1 MFMKRILIAVLI
13 CFCSPLLSLSQIEST
28 GSLKSLPEV
37 IVKAYEQNRRLIEV
51 AAPVSI
57 TGQAQL
63 NRFGNMNILSALN
76 ITPGVSME
84 ERSPGSYR
92 LNIRGSSL
100 RSPFGV
106 RDVKIY
112 LNEIP
117 LTDPSG
123 NTYLNQLS
131 FYNFNSIEII
141 KGPAS
146 SLYGAGI
153 GGAMLIHTLPVN
165 WSKGISLTYTNAS
178 FNTNNINANVKTG
191 DADHE
196 NSFNYSHQTS
206 DGYRSQSKMRRD
218 IATWESLLKI
228 NDKQSLHAYM
238 SYSDLYYQTPGGLT
252 LAQYNA
258 NPKQARPGAGS
269 QPGAVQNKAAIYQ
282 KIFLAG
288 FSNEYRFN
296 ENWHNT
302 TSIYGSYTD
311 FTNPGIRVYEYRK
324 EPHFGGRSVF
334 EYKKQIGNT
343 SLQLNFGTEAQKGF
357 FNTRDYSNKLGIA
370 DSLQSDD
377 NLNMWQY
384 MIFAQIDLKFPH
396 GWIITGGVSLNKS
409 SLQLIHLSSRPSTT
423 QKRVFENKLPPH
435 IAILKKITK
444 DVSVYGSIARG
455 FSPPVVSEILRSDGL
470 FGTNLQPEDGID
482 YEAGIKGTVL
492 DNKMYFDISGFLF
505 DLKNTIVQRIDTN
518 GVFYY
523 VNAGSTKQNGIEA
536 YASYQLADKPNQF
549 INSAKIWIS
558 YAWHDFHYGSF
569 KQGSTDYSKNKLPG
583 VAPEVVVAGL
593 DVASKTGCYINV
605 TYNYTDRIALNDA
618 NLNYASSYNLLGTR
632 LGYKKDFHG
641 KIKAEIFAGADNLFD
656 TKYSLGNDINAA
668 AGRYYNAAPGRNY
681 YAGIIFQFNQR
692 D

>member
-1 MFMKRILIAVLI
+1 MKKNKL
-13 CFCSPLLSLSQIEST
+13 LLSCFLLTSNLVFCQTEET
-28 GSLKSLPEV
+28 DSLKSLSEV

-57 TGQAQL
+57 TGQPQL
-63 NRFGNMNILSALN
+63 NRFSNMTILPALN

-165 WSKGISLTYTNAS
+165 WNKGISLGYSAGS
-178 FNTNNINANVKTG
+178 FNTNNININIKTG
-191 DADHE
+191 NVGYK
-196 NSFNYSHQTS
+196 NSFGYSHQTS

-218 IATWESLLKI
+218 IATWESLLKV

-238 SYSDLYYQTPGGLT
+238 SYSDLFYQTPGGLT
-252 LAQYNA
+252 LAQYSA
-258 NPKQARPGAGS
+258 NPKQARPPAGS

-282 KIFLAG
+282 KIFIAG
-288 FSNEYRFN
+288 FSNEYVFN
-296 ENWHNT
+296 ESWQNT
-302 TSIYGSYTD
+302 TSVYGSYTD
-311 FTNPGIRVYEYRK
+311 FTNPGIRVYEIRK

-334 EYKKQIGNT
+334 ACKKQIGEAR
-343 SLQLNFGTEAQKGF
+343 LQLNFGTEAQKGF
-357 FNTRDYSNKLGIA
+357 FNTRDYGNKRGIA

-377 NLNMWQY
+377 NINLWQY
-384 MIFAQIDLKFPH
+384 IVFGQLDLKFPN
-396 GWIITGGVSLNKS
+396 GWIVTGGVSFNKS
-409 SLQLIHLSSRPSTT
+409 SLEFIHLTSRPSTI
-423 QKRVFENKLPPH
+423 QKRTFENKLPPH
-435 IAILKKITK
+435 VSILKKIDK
-444 DVSVYGSIARG
+444 NVSVYGSIARG
-455 FSPPVVSEILRSDGL
+455 FSPPTTAEMLRSDGL
-470 FGTNLQPEDGID
+470 FGKNLQPVDGMD
-482 YEAGIKGTVL
+482 YEIGSRGAL
-492 DNKMYFDISGFLF
+492 LHNKLYFDINAFLF

-523 VNAGSTKQNGIEA
+523 VNAGSTKQNGIET
-536 YASYQLADKPNQF
+536 YASYQFSDNPYHF
-549 INSAKIWIS
+549 ISSSKLWIS
-558 YAWHDFHYGSF
+558 YAWHHFHYGSF
-569 KQGSTDYSKNKLPG
+569 KQVSTDYSKNKLPG
-583 VAPEVVVAGL
+583 AAPQVVTAGL
-593 DVASKTGCYINV
+593 DVSSKSGCYLNL

-618 NLNYASSYNLLGTR
+618 NSVYASSYNLVSAR
-632 LGYKKDFHG
+632 LGYTKNFHD
-641 KIKAEIFAGADNLFD
+641 KLKAELFAGADNLFD

-668 AGRYYNAAPGRNY
+668 AGRYYNTAPGRNFY
-681 YAGIIFQFNQR
+681 GGISFHFN
-692 D
+692 

>member
-1 MFMKRILIAVLI
+1 MFLKKNLFTLFTS
-13 CFCSPLLSLSQIEST
+13 FCIPLFCLSQVESTDSVKSLS
-28 GSLKSLPEV
+28 EV
-37 IVKAYEQNRRLIEV
+37 IVKAYEQNRSLVDV
-51 AAPVSI
+51 AAPVSV

-63 NRFGNMNILSALN
+63 NRFGNMSILPALN

-153 GGAMLIHTLPVN
+153 GGAMLIHTLPAN
-165 WSKGISLTYTNAS
+165 WYQGVSLAYTAGS
-178 FNTNNINANVKTG
+178 FNTTNINANVKTG

-206 DGYRSQSKMRRD
+206 DGYRQQAKMHRD
-218 IATWESLLKI
+218 IATWESLLKV
-228 NDKQSLHAYM
+228 NNKQTLHAYM

-258 NPKQARPGAGS
+258 NPKQARPGSGS

-288 FSNEYRFN
+288 FSNEYGFN
-296 ENWHNT
+296 DNWHNT
-302 TSIYGSYTD
+302 TSLYGSYTD
-311 FTNPGIRVYEYRK
+311 FTNPGIRVYELRK
-324 EPHFGGRSVF
+324 EPHFGGRSIF

-343 SLQLNFGTEAQKGF
+343 SLQLNFGIEVQKGF
-357 FNTRDYSNKLGIA
+357 FNTRDYGNKLGVA

-377 NLNMWQY
+377 NLNIWQY
-384 MIFAQIDLKFPH
+384 MVFAQADLKLPH
-396 GWIITGGVSLNKS
+396 GWTVTGGVSLNKS

-423 QKRVFENKLPPH
+423 QTRIFKNKLPPH
-435 IAILKKITK
+435 IAVLKKINK
-444 DVSVYGSIARG
+444 NVSLYASVARG
-455 FSPPVVSEILRSDGL
+455 FSPPTVSEVLRSDGL

-482 YEAGIKGTVL
+482 YEAGIKGTL
-492 DNKMYFDISGFLF
+492 LHNKLYFDISGFFF

-518 GVFYY
+518 GVYYY
-523 VNAGSTKQNGIEA
+523 VNAGSTKQNGIET
-536 YASYQLADKPNQF
+536 YASYQLVDAPHHF
-549 INSAKIWIS
+549 INSAKVWSS
-558 YAWHDFHYGSF
+558 YAWHDFHYGNF
-569 KQGSTDYSKNKLPG
+569 KQVSTDFSKNKLPG
-583 VAPEVVVAGL
+583 AAPNVVVAGL
-593 DVASKTGCYINV
+593 DITSKAGCYINI
-605 TYNYTDRIALNDA
+605 TYNYVDKIALNDA
-618 NLNYASSYNLLGTR
+618 NSAYASSYNLLGTR
-632 LGYKKDFHG
+632 LGYKKGFNR
-641 KIKAEIFAGADNLFD
+641 KISAEIFVGADNLFD

-668 AGRYYNAAPGRNY
+668 AGRYYNTAPGRNY
-681 YAGIIFQFNQR
+681 YAGVSFNFNKK
-692 D
+692 

>member
-1 MFMKRILIAVLI
+1 MKKNLLAVLI
-13 CFCSPLLSLSQIEST
+13 CFCIPLFCLSQVEAT
-28 GSLKSLPEV
+28 DSLKSLSEV
-37 IVKAYEQNRRLIEV
+37 IVKAYEQNRSLIDV
-51 AAPVSI
+51 AAPVSL
-57 TGQAQL
+57 TAQAQL
-63 NRFGNMNILSALN
+63 NRFGNMSILPALN
-76 ITPGVSME
+76 ITPGVNME

-165 WSKGISLTYTNAS
+165 WYKGISLAYSTGS

-206 DGYRSQSKMRRD
+206 DGYRAQSKMRRD
-218 IATWESLLKI
+218 IATWESLLKVS
-228 NDKQSLHAYM
+228 DKQSLHAYM

-252 LAQYNA
+252 LALYGA
-258 NPKQARPGAGS
+258 DPKQARPGAGS
-269 QPGAVQNKAAIYQ
+269 QPGAVQNKAAVYQ
-282 KIFLAG
+282 KIFIAG
-288 FSNEYRFN
+288 FSNEYKFN
-296 ENWHNT
+296 ENWQNT
-302 TSIYGSYTD
+302 TSLYGSYTD
-311 FTNPGIRVYEYRK
+311 FTNPGIRVYEIRK

-334 EYKKQIGNT
+334 EYKKQIGDT
-343 SLQLNFGTEAQKGF
+343 RLQLDFGTEVQKGF
-357 FNTRDYSNKLGIA
+357 FNTRDYRNKLGTA

-384 MIFAQIDLKFPH
+384 MIFAQVDLKLPH
-396 GWIITGGVSLNKS
+396 GWIVTGGVSLNKS
-409 SLQLIHLSSRPSTT
+409 SLLLIHLSSRPSTT

-482 YEAGIKGTVL
+482 YEVGIKGTVL
-492 DNKMYFDISGFLF
+492 NNKIYFDISGFLF

-523 VNAGSTKQNGIEA
+523 VNAGSTKQNGIET
-536 YASYQLADKPNQF
+536 YASYQLDDKPNQF
-549 INSAKIWIS
+549 INSAKIWVS
-558 YAWHDFHYGSF
+558 YAWHDFHYASF
-569 KQGSTDYSKNKLPG
+569 KQLSTDYSKNKLPG
-583 VAPEVVVAGL
+583 VAPEVVVVGL
-593 DVASKTGCYINV
+593 DAASKTGCYINI

-618 NLNYASSYNLLGTR
+618 NSNYASSYNLLGTR
-632 LGYKKDFHG
+632 LGYRKDFHG
-641 KIKAEIFAGADNLFD
+641 KIKAEIFAGADNLFN
-656 TKYSLGNDINAA
+656 TKYSLGDDINAA
-668 AGRYYNAAPGRNY
+668 AGRYYNAASGRNY

-692 D
+692 

>member
-1 MFMKRILIAVLI
+1 MKRVLLALL
-13 CFCSPLLSLSQIEST
+13 PLFNTAAAQTSNTPDSSLLLENI
-28 GSLKSLPEV
+28 
-37 IVKAYEQNRRLIEV
+37 IVKAYEQNRRLIDV
-51 AAPVSI
+51 AAPVSL

-63 NRFGNMNILSALN
+63 NRFGNMSILPALN

-131 FYNFNSIEII
+131 FYDFNSIEII

-153 GGAMLIHTLPVN
+153 GGAMLIHTLPVS
-165 WSKGISLTYTNAS
+165 WHKGISVSYSAGSFAS
-178 FNTNNINANVKTG
+178 NNINANIKTG

-196 NSFNYSHQTS
+196 NSFNYARQTS
-206 DGYRSQSKMRRD
+206 DGYRDEAKTRRD
-218 IATWESLLKI
+218 ILTWESLLKVSG
-228 NDKQSLHAYM
+228 KQSLHAYM

-252 LAQYNA
+252 LSQYSA
-258 NPKQARPGAGS
+258 NRKQARPGTAS
-269 QPGAVQNKAAIYQ
+269 LPGAVQNKAAVYQ
-282 KIFLAG
+282 KIFIAG

-296 ENWHNT
+296 ESWQNT
-302 TSIYGSYTD
+302 TSLYGAYTD
-311 FTNPGIRVYEYRK
+311 FINPGIRVYEMRK

-334 EYKKQIGNT
+334 EFKKQLGET
-343 SLQLNFGTEAQKGF
+343 TVQLNFGTEAQKGF
-357 FNTRDYSNKLGIA
+357 FNTRDYGNKLGTA

-377 NLNMWQY
+377 NLNIWQY
-384 MIFAQIDLKFPH
+384 MIFAQLDLKLSH

-409 SLQLIHLSSRPSTT
+409 SLQLVHLSSRPSTT
-423 QKRVFENKLPPH
+423 QKRVFKNKLPPH
-435 IAILKKITK
+435 IAVLKKISP
-444 DVSVYGSIARG
+444 DISLYASVARG
-455 FSPPVVSEILRSDGL
+455 FSPPTVSEILRSDGV
-470 FGTNLQPEDGID
+470 FGTNLQPQDGMD
-482 YEAGIKGTVL
+482 YEAGIKGTL
-492 DNKMYFDISGFLF
+492 LNNRLYFDISGFLF

-536 YASYQLADKPNQF
+536 YSSYRLADNEHQF

-558 YAWHDFHYGSF
+558 YAWHDFHYRSF
-569 KQGSTDYSKNKLPG
+569 KQVLTDFSKNKLPG
-583 VAPEVVVAGL
+583 AAPNVIVAGL
-593 DVASKTGCYINV
+593 DITSKTGCYINL

-618 NLNYASSYNLLGTR
+618 NTDYASLYNLLGTR
-632 LGYKKDFHG
+632 LGYRKGFHG
-641 KIKAEIFAGADNLFD
+641 NIKAEIFAGADNLFD

-681 YAGIIFQFNQR
+681 YAGLSVSFQ
-692 D
+692 

>member
-1 MFMKRILIAVLI
+1 MLMKKNKL
-13 CFCSPLLSLSQIEST
+13 LLSCFLLTCNFVFSQTEETDS
-28 GSLKSLPEV
+28 SKSLSEV
-37 IVKAYEQNRRLIEV
+37 TVKAYEQNRRLIEV
-51 AAPVSI
+51 AAPVSL

-63 NRFGNMNILSALN
+63 NRFSNMSILPALN

-131 FYNFNSIEII
+131 FYNFYSIEII

-153 GGAMLIHTLPVN
+153 GGVMLIHTLPAN
-165 WSKGISLTYTNAS
+165 WHKGISLGYSTGS
-178 FNTNNINANVKTG
+178 FAANNININVKTG
-191 DADHE
+191 DADHQ
-196 NSFNYSHQTS
+196 NSFNYSHQNS

-218 IATWESLLKI
+218 IATWESLLKAS
-228 NDKQSLHAYM
+228 DKQSLHAYM

-258 NPKQARPGAGS
+258 NPKQARPSSGS

-282 KIFLAG
+282 KIFIAG
-288 FSNEYRFN
+288 FSNEYQFSD
-296 ENWHNT
+296 NWQNT
-302 TSIYGSYTD
+302 TSVYGSYTD
-311 FTNPGIRVYEYRK
+311 FRNPGIRVYELRK

-334 EYKKQIGNT
+334 EYKKQIGET
-343 SLQLNFGTEAQKGF
+343 RLQFNFGTEAQKGF
-357 FNTRDYSNKLGIA
+357 FNTRDYGNKLGIA

-377 NLNMWQY
+377 NINMWQY
-384 MIFAQIDLKFPH
+384 MVFGQVDLKLPH

-409 SLQLIHLSSRPSTT
+409 SIEFIHLTSRPSTT
-423 QKRVFENKLPPH
+423 QKRTFENKLPPH
-435 IAILKKITK
+435 LGILKKITK

-455 FSPPVVSEILRSDGL
+455 FSPPTTSEMLRSDGL
-470 FGTNLQPEDGID
+470 FGTNLQPEDGMD
-482 YEAGIKGTVL
+482 YEIGTRGAL
-492 DNKMYFDISGFLF
+492 LHNKLHFDINAFFF
-505 DLKNTIVQRIDTN
+505 DKKNTIVQRIDTN

-523 VNAGSTKQNGIEA
+523 VNAGSTKQNGIET
-536 YASYQLADKPNQF
+536 YSSYEFAGNPHQL
-549 INSAKIWIS
+549 ISSAKIWIS

-569 KQGSTDYSKNKLPG
+569 KQVSTDYSKKKLPG
-583 VAPEVVVAGL
+583 AAAQVVVAGL
-593 DVASKTGCYINV
+593 DIASRIGCYLNI

-618 NLNYASSYNLLGTR
+618 NSVYATSYNLVGGK
-632 LGYKKDFHG
+632 LGYRKDFHG
-641 KIKAEIFAGADNLFD
+641 KINLEIFAGADNLFD

-681 YAGIIFQFNQR
+681 YGGVSFHFN
-692 D
+692 